1 MSVELRGVEEERRG
15 ERERGSEENALFS
28 CPYFLCSFYALSHSH
43 PPSLPPSLPPSP
55 PAENQI
61 KAAIA
66 QGQPSQHLR
75 LLIEDHLRIEEKKH
89 RKRAANR
96 RSASSSRARKKKY
109 IERLANEN
117 RCGGL
122 WEGGREGGREGTM
135 SAFLLFFLYF
145 LPDMAYPGLSY
156 MLIIP
161 PSLPPSLLSLPPSFL
176 PSCSPCLPQAPSTHL
191 SNPGHPPRSSHGS
204 E

>member
-1 MSVELRGVEEERRG
+1 M
-15 ERERGSEENALFS
+15 LFTCS
-28 CPYFLCSFYALSHSH
+28 YFLCVYEIPHSH
-43 PPSLPPSLPPSP
+43 PPTLPPSLPPSP

-61 KAAIA
+61 KTAIA

-75 LLIEDHLRIEEKKH
+75 LIIQDHLRIEEKKH

-122 WEGGREGGREGTM
+122 GEGWMEGEGEDE
-135 SAFLLFFLYF
+135 SISVRFA
-145 LPDMAYPGLSY
+145 
-156 MLIIP
+156 
-161 PSLPPSLLSLPPSFL
+161 
-176 PSCSPCLPQAPSTHL
+176 
-191 SNPGHPPRSSHGS
+191 
-204 E
+204 